1 MVKNI
6 IYLSVSC
13 LVINSGLA
21 WGAQEPAFPAQTQRA
36 PAAVSPEPIVPVNRI
51 VAIVN
56 DEVISES
63 DLDLALAQ
71 LQQQI
76 LATKIPMP
84 PPEKL
89 REDALEQLINYR
101 LQIQMATRNDLQATP
116 TETDHAIQQIAQ
128 SNHLTV
134 DQLKEQLVL
143 QHTTYED
150 FRKKVADQIMITKL
164 QQQMVVGQVKV
175 TDADV
180 LDFKKTPQGPREY
193 KIVDFFLPVSEQP
206 SAEEL
211 DKALTTAHNIQQQ
224 IDSGVAIDKITPAYQ
239 DLGWRTASDLPQ
251 IFAEQLPGLTVNSAS
266 APIRAPNGYHVLKL
280 VETRTSNQKLTDAQI
295 RELLLRQKY
304 EVAVKAAI
312 TKARKEA
319 YVQIIPQ

>member
-1 MVKNI
+1 MIKKV
-6 IYLSVSC
+6 IYLSVTC

-21 WGAQEPAFPAQTQRA
+21 WGAQQPVFPGQTPKA

-56 DEVISES
+56 DEVISQS

-76 LATKIPMP
+76 LAAKIPMP
-84 PPEKL
+84 PAEKL

-101 LQIQMATRNDLQATP
+101 LQMQMATRNNLQATP
-116 TETDHAIQQIAQ
+116 SETDQAIQQIAEG
-128 SNHLTV
+128 NHLTV

-150 FRKKVADQIMITKL
+150 FRKKVADQLMITKL
-164 QQQMVVGQVKV
+164 QQQLVVGQVKV

-180 LDFKKTPQGPREY
+180 EDFKKTPQGPREY
-193 KIVDFFLPVSEQP
+193 KMLDFFLPVSEQP

-211 DKALTTAHNIQQQ
+211 DKALTTAHTIQQQ
-224 IDSGVAIDKITPAYQ
+224 INSGVAIDKITPAYQ
-239 DLGWRTASDLPQ
+239 DLGWRTAKDLPQ
-251 IFAEQLPGLTVNSAS
+251 IFAEQLPGLKINNAS

-280 VETRTSNQKLTDAQI
+280 VETRTGNQKLTDDQI
-295 RELLLRQKY
+295 RQLLLREKY
-304 EVAVKAAI
+304 ETAVKAAI

-319 YVQIIPQ
+319 YVQINPQ

>member
-1 MVKNI
+1 MEKSAMIKKI
-6 IYLSVSC
+6 IYLSISYLAIC
-13 LVINSGLA
+13 SSLA
-21 WGAQEPAFPAQTQRA
+21 WAAQP

-56 DEVISES
+56 DEVISQS
-63 DLDLALAQ
+63 DLDLAIAQ

-76 LATKIPMP
+76 LAAKLTMP
-84 PPEKL
+84 PTEKL

-101 LQIQMATRNDLQATP
+101 LQIQMATRNNLQATP
-116 TETDHAIQQIAQ
+116 SEIDQALQQIAQ
-128 SNHLTV
+128 GNHLTV
-134 DQLKEQLVL
+134 DQLKEQLTL
-143 QHTTYED
+143 EHTTYED
-150 FRKKVADQIMITKL
+150 FRKKVADQLMITKL
-164 QQQMVVGQVKV
+164 QQQLVMGQVKV

-180 LDFKKTPQGPREY
+180 EDFKKTPQGPREY
-193 KIVDFFLPVSEQP
+193 KVVDFFLPVSEQP

-239 DLGWRTASDLPQ
+239 DLGWRTARDLPQ
-251 IFAEQLPGLTVNSAS
+251 LFADQLPGLKINSAS
-266 APIRAPNGYHVLKL
+266 APIRAPNGYHVLEL
-280 VETRTSNQKLTDAQI
+280 LETRTGNQKLTDDQI
-295 RELLLRQKY
+295 RQLLLRQKY
-304 EVAVKAAI
+304 ETAVKAAI

>member
-1 MVKNI
+1 MIKKI
-6 IYLSVSC
+6 IYLLITYLAIS
-13 LVINSGLA
+13 SGLA
-21 WGAQEPAFPAQTQRA
+21 WAQPSFPAQTPKA
-36 PAAVSPEPIVPVNRI
+36 PAAVSPEPIVPINRI

-56 DEVISES
+56 DEVISQS

-76 LATKIPMP
+76 LAAKIPMP
-84 PPEKL
+84 PAEKL

-101 LQIQMATRNDLQATP
+101 LQMQMATRNNLQATP
-116 TETDHAIQQIAQ
+116 SETDQAIQQIAQ

-150 FRKKVADQIMITKL
+150 FRKKVADQLMITKL
-164 QQQMVVGQVKV
+164 QQQLVIGQVKV

-180 LDFKKTPQGPREY
+180 EEFKKTPQGPREY
-193 KIVDFFLPVSEQP
+193 KIVDFFLPLSEQP

-224 IDSGVAIDKITPAYQ
+224 IDSGVAIDKITPTYQ
-239 DLGWRTASDLPQ
+239 DLGWRTARDLPQ
-251 IFAEQLPGLTVNSAS
+251 IFAEQLPSLKINSAS

-280 VETRTSNQKLTDAQI
+280 VETRTGNQKLTDDQI
-295 RELLLRQKY
+295 RQLLLRQKY
-304 EVAVKAAI
+304 EAAVKAAI